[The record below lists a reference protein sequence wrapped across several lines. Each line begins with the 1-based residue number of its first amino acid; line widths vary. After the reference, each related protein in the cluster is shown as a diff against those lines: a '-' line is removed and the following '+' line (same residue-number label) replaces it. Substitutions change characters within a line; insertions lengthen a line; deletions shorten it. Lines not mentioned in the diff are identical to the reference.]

1 MLEKNVE
8 LLKQLEGCELKAY
21 TCSAGEIT
29 IGYGATYYQNYQ
41 KVQPGDVITQKEAD
55 ELLLFHIGEFEKAI
69 NIALENLPLPQDSR
83 DALVIF
89 CFNTGITAFLKSAL
103 YKKIKEEKNN
113 LTEIEKQFNRWVYA
127 NGKVLKGLQNRRK
140 KEYQLYEKGIL
151 SQYSK
156 AEIFHKCNLK

>member
-8 LLKQLEGCELKAY
+8 ILKQLEGCELTAY
-21 TCSAGEIT
+21 KCSAGVDS

-41 KVQPGDVITQKEAD
+41 KVQPGDVITQEEAD

-69 NIALENLPLPQDSR
+69 NIAFENLPLPQDSR

-89 CFNTGITAFLKSAL
+89 CFNVGITAFLKSTL
-103 YKKIKEEKNN
+103 YKKIKEDKNN
-113 LTEIEKQFNRWVYA
+113 LSEIERQFNRWIYA

-156 AEIFHKCNLK
+156 SEIFHKCNLK